1 MQPLS
6 WEDEISKVALTSF
19 SSWDEEE
26 QQQYAPEPEPEP
38 EPGSVDVAVECPAGA
53 AAGDTILVEVGGTQV
68 EVEIPDAVE
77 QGQVFTVRV
86 ALDAEPGAVEPEAEE
101 SGFPWNSEDMQM
113 RLASEE
119 ESSDSDGDFASE
131 FKTRE
136 RSAPADQQE
145 TQHTLQQ
152 SMFGDAKK
160 RSRKEDS
167 IEKAQKKDSFAR
179 ARSRK

>member
-1 MQPLS
+1 MQRSAFDLTRMHRL
-6 WEDEISKVALTSF
+6 VAKFRALIADACYGTVLG
-19 SSWDEEE
+19 DN
-26 QQQYAPEPEPEP
+26 
-38 EPGSVDVAVECPAGA
+38 DAGA